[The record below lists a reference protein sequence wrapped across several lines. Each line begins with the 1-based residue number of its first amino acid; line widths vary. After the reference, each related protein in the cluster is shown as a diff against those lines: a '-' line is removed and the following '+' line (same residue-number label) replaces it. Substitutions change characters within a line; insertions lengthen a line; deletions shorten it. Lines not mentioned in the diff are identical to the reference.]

1 MSFVASLE
9 NAQFSKYFLM
19 LRNSSAFFVF
29 EYEVVVFRTFNSGSI
44 DLRTESKVSADW
56 QLAVSKDN
64 VSKYCPS

>member
-9 NAQFSKYFLM
+9 NAQFQCI
-19 LRNSSAFFVF
+19 FVL